1 VTHSEGH
8 VQGQGRYGFGTGM
21 PEDVFG
27 AFSNVAPSVR
37 PEYNEE
43 QFRAAMGFVPVA
55 GTAYNWNQMG
65 PWGRAGS
72 VAMDALDVLTAGS
85 GKALTTPLKALS
97 KWINPAQ
104 MRFLRF
110 GEVPT
115 TGGYDRALGQLPGLP
130 EASRSNL
137 AFPKGTNEGA
147 IYLGQAAGK
156 QEPGVSVYQS
166 LLDPN
171 TGKYVLKDAPSSY
184 TMGPENLMNPHGD
197 WRFGGAGRGFPYKVN
212 PMVTQDSLINTMAE
226 QYNKRQVLG
235 KFDRATGEMPYK
247 GRREDWPFYRTG
259 QPYEVS
265 GNPMTALGSDL
276 EPQLYPR
283 SIPLPTGQ
291 TYVSPT
297 QIVRQGAPSTTL
309 LGETLSNV
317 PSVSFDKYDEFGRPI
332 LNSWQK
338 LIQQASRA
346 RPGSTIPYT
355 TTGRSGLD
363 WNESD
368 FAWNTPGLFGGVA
381 PQRPYQT
388 PFNLEE
394 QYQQQAGRRGGWSPG
409 G

>member
-1 VTHSEGH
+1 MPHRVDH

-27 AFSNVAPSVR
+27 AFSNAAPFVR

-72 VAMDALDVLTAGS
+72 LGLDALDVLTAGS
-85 GKALTTPLKALS
+85 GKALTTPLKAFS

-115 TGGYDRALGQLPGLP
+115 TGGYDRALGQLPGSP
-130 EASRSNL
+130 VASSWDIGS
-137 AFPKGTNEGA
+137 FGGA
-147 IYLGQAAGK
+147 S
-156 QEPGVSVYQS
+156 EPGVSVYKS
-166 LLDPN
+166 LLDPK
-171 TGKYVLKDAPSSY
+171 TGKYVLENEPVERYGKFYRPGKELLEELRIPSADIQPVVQSDLIS
-184 TMGPENLMNPHGD
+184 E
-197 WRFGGAGRGFPYKVN
+197 
-212 PMVTQDSLINTMAE
+212 MVE
-226 QYNKRQVLG
+226 QYNKPADYL
-235 KFDRATGEMPYK
+235 RARTQQ
-247 GRREDWPFYRTG
+247 PF
-259 QPYEVS
+259 EVR

-276 EPQLYPR
+276 ETQLYPR

-291 TYVSPT
+291 TPISPT
-297 QIVRQGAPSTTL
+297 QIVRESAPSRTL

-317 PSVSFDKYDEFGRPI
+317 PNVSFDKIDEFGRPI

-363 WNESD
+363 WNEAD

-394 QYQQQAGRRGGWSPG
+394 QYQQQARRRGGWSPG

>member
-1 VTHSEGH
+1 MPHRIDH

-27 AFSNVAPSVR
+27 AFSDAAPFVR

-97 KWINPAQ
+97 KWINPEQ
-104 MRFLRF
+104 MKFLRF

-115 TGGYDRALGQLPGLP
+115 TGGYDRALGQLPGKP
-130 EASRSNL
+130 VASSFDI
-137 AFPKGTNEGA
+137 ASSAGA
-147 IYLGQAAGK
+147 S
-156 QEPGVSVYQS
+156 EPGVSVYKS
-166 LLDPN
+166 LLDPK
-171 TGKYVLKDAPSSY
+171 TGKYVLKDAPEEYLISDRRV
-184 TMGPENLMNPHGD
+184 LNPQGD
-197 WRFGGAGRGFPYKVN
+197 WRFGAYTLPPSAATKGFGSGKHPFSID
-212 PMVTQDSLINTMAE
+212 PLEAQADLIDLMVE
-226 QYNKRQVLG
+226 QYSKNPDYL
-235 KFDRATGEMPYK
+235 RARTQQ
-247 GRREDWPFYRTG
+247 PF
-259 QPYEVS
+259 EVR

-276 EPQLYPR
+276 ETQLYPR

-291 TYVSPT
+291 TPISPT
-297 QIVRQGAPSTTL
+297 QIVRESAPSRTL

-317 PSVSFDKYDEFGRPI
+317 PSVSFDRYDQFGRPI
-332 LNSWQK
+332 LSQLEQW
-338 LIQQASRA
+338 IEQASKA
-346 RPGSTIPYT
+346 RLGSTLPYA

-363 WNESD
+363 FS
-368 FAWNTPGLFGGVA
+368 WNTPGLFGGVA

>member
-1 VTHSEGH
+1 MAHAPGH
-8 VQGQGRYGFGTGM
+8 GRYGFGTGM

-27 AFSNVAPSVR
+27 AFSNAAPFVR

-97 KWINPAQ
+97 KWINPEQA
-104 MRFLRF
+104 RFLRF

-115 TGGYDRALGQLPGLP
+115 TGGWDPTLGQLPGP
-130 EASRSNL
+130 AVPSRSNL
-137 AFPKGTNEGA
+137 VFPEDTGYVGE
-147 IYLGQAAGK
+147 LLFRGQTAGK

-166 LLDPN
+166 LLDPE
-171 TGKYVLKDAPSSY
+171 TGKYVLKDAPESY
-184 TMGPENLMNPHGD
+184 LMSPENLMNPQGD
-197 WRFGGAGRGFPYKVN
+197 WRLGAGQGFRYKVN
-212 PMVTQDSLINTMAE
+212 PMATQNAFIHKMLN
-226 QYNKRQVLG
+226 QYNKSPQFG
-235 KFDRATGEMPYK
+235 TFDRTAYQRPYY
-247 GRREDWPFYRTG
+247 GRREDWPFYRAG
-259 QPYEVS
+259 QPYEVR
-265 GNPMTALGSDL
+265 GNPLGDVGSDF
-276 EPQLYPR
+276 EPQLWNK
-283 SIPLPTGQ
+283 SINLPTGQ
-291 TYVSPT
+291 IPVSPT
-297 QIVRQGAPSTTL
+297 QIVRQGDPSRTL

-317 PSVSFDKYDEFGRPI
+317 PSVSFEKYDQFGRPI

-346 RPGSTIPYT
+346 NIPSTLPYT
-355 TTGRSGLD
+355 MTGRSGLD

-368 FAWNTPGLFGGVA
+368 FTWNAPGLFGGVA

-394 QYQQQAGRRGGWSPG
+394 QYQRQAGRRGGWSPAG
-409 G
+409 